1 MLRGRGTVQRG
12 ATAVAQPAEEPE
24 GSSVTFRASAAME
37 QAQARTPLRELLLAS
52 REGDEAATE
61 HLMASVHRLALRY
74 ARARLGP
81 FGGAGEVAQDA
92 AQEVCV
98 AVLTALPRYVDKGA
112 PFEAFVYAIASRKVA
127 DAQRFAMRQP
137 TPTDEVPDHVDD
149 SAGPEQQALAA
160 DDATRLWA
168 LMGRLSNTQ
177 RELLTL
183 RVAVG
188 LSAEE
193 TAQALGM
200 TAGAVRVAQHRAL
213 GRLRKLLSEE
223 QDGALVPAA
232 PTRGRSP
239 AAVAGAI
246 G

>member
-1 MLRGRGTVQRG
+1 M
-12 ATAVAQPAEEPE
+12 
-24 GSSVTFRASAAME
+24 AA
-37 QAQARTPLRELLLAS
+37 
-52 REGDEAATE
+52 
-61 HLMASVHRLALRY
+61 VHRLALRY
-74 ARARLGP
+74 AWARLGP
-81 FGGAGEVAQDA
+81 FGGAAEVAQDA

-98 AVLTALPRYVDKGA
+98 AVLAALPRYVDKGA

-137 TPTDEVPDHVDD
+137 VPTDEVPDQVDD
-149 SAGPEQQALAA
+149 SAGPEQHALAA
-160 DDATRLWA
+160 DDAERLWA
-168 LMGRLSNTQ
+168 LMSRLSDNQ

-193 TAQALGM
+193 TGRALGM

-213 GRLRKLLSEE
+213 GRLRTLLAHE
-223 QDGALVPAA
+223 DPGLVPSSGEA
-232 PTRGRSP
+232 
-239 AAVAGAI
+239 AGAT